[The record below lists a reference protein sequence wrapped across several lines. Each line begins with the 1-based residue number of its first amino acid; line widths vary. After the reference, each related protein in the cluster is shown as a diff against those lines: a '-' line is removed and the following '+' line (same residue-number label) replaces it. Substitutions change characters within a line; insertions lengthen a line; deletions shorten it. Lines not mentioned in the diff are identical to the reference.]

1 MAAPLAT
8 ERGCL
13 TDCHVHL
20 DHFVPAE
27 RERALERSRAAGVR
41 FLVTAG
47 MDIASSAAAVALASP
62 ANGILAGVGV
72 HPWNADRAPRDF
84 ADALRREAQ
93 GPGVVAIA
101 EAGLDFEDNVLTGVS
116 YRNNPVLRRAQE
128 RILREE
134 IALACELRLPLILH
148 ARGAY
153 APLVRILKEEKADRV
168 GGAIHNF
175 DTDEAT
181 ARAVFD
187 LGFLASFGGT
197 VTFPTETALHA
208 LVRFVPLDRILLETD
223 SPYMPLYQETQEK
236 NEPANVARVA
246 QALADLRGIALED
259 LVQASFANFAT
270 LFRIPF

>member
-27 RERALERSRAAGVR
+27 RERVIERSRAAGVR

-47 MDIASSAAAVALASP
+47 MDVESSASAVALASP

-101 EAGLDFEDNVLTGVS
+101 EAGLDFEDNVFTGVS

-153 APLVRILKEEKADRV
+153 APLVRILREEKADRV

-175 DTDEAT
+175 ATDFAT
-181 ARAVFD
+181 ARALFD
-187 LGFLASFGGT
+187 LQFHASFGGT
-197 VTFPTETALHA
+197 VTFPTETAVHA
-208 LVRFVPLDRILLETD
+208 LARFVPLDRILLETD

-246 QALADLRGIALED
+246 QALADQRGIALEE
-259 LVQASFANFAT
+259 LVWATFANFTT
-270 LFRIPF
+270 LFGVST

>member
-1 MAAPLAT
+1 MAAPLAA
-8 ERGCL
+8 EKARL

-20 DHFVPAE
+20 DHYPPEE
-27 RERALERSRAAGVR
+27 RQRVLEKSHAAGVR

-47 MDIASSAAAVALASP
+47 MDVDSSVAAVALASRDK
-62 ANGILAGVGV
+62 GVLAAVGV
-72 HPWNADRAPRDF
+72 HPWNADKASRDF
-84 ADALRREAQ
+84 AEALRRQAKS
-93 GPGVVAIA
+93 PGVVAIA
-101 EAGLDFEDNVLTGVS
+101 EVGLDFEDNVFSGVS
-116 YRNNPVLRRAQE
+116 YRNNPALRQAQE
-128 RILREE
+128 RVLRDQ
-134 IALACELRLPLILH
+134 IALACELRLPLVLH

-153 APLVRILKEEKADRV
+153 APLVRILREEKADRV
-168 GGAIHNF
+168 GGAIHNSNA
-175 DTDEAT
+175 DEAT

-197 VTFPTETALHA
+197 VTFPSETAMHA

-236 NEPANVARVA
+236 NEPRNVARVA

>member
-1 MAAPLAT
+1 MAAPPAT
-8 ERGCL
+8 HKGWL

-20 DHFVPAE
+20 DHLVLSE
-27 RERALERSRAAGVR
+27 RERVLERSRAAGVR

-47 MDIASSAAAVALASP
+47 MDVASSAAAVALAAP
-62 ANGILAGVGV
+62 TKGILAGVGV
-72 HPWNADRAPRDF
+72 HPWNADKAPRDF
-84 ADALRREAQ
+84 AEALRREARR
-93 GPGVVAIA
+93 PGVVAIA
-101 EAGLDFEDNVLTGVS
+101 EAGLDFEDNVFTGAT
-116 YRNNPVLRRAQE
+116 YRDDSALRQAQE
-128 RILREE
+128 RVLRDQ
-134 IALACELRLPLILH
+134 IALACELRLPLVLH

-153 APLVRILKEEKADRV
+153 APLVRILREEKADRV

-175 DTDEAT
+175 ATDAAT

-197 VTFPTETALHA
+197 VTFPTETAVHA
-208 LVRFVPLDRILLETD
+208 LARAIPLDRILLETD
-223 SPYMPLYQETQEK
+223 SPYMPLYQEAQER